1 MGMMRLLQLALLVSL
16 LAMPARAAQ
25 DSEDAL
31 HKRFPESDAAA
42 VQSAAKWLLDN
53 FGAATAED
61 LNGVSNFAVD
71 ATSLASG
78 DKSLSPD
85 AKKLLLGLFKVEGDK
100 AAVDAQSPEK
110 DRRLASSSAPPTTTM
125 KATTTKGAETTGGAI
140 TAQHLATSVAG
151 ILFLQML
158 SGM

>member
-42 VQSAAKWLLDN
+42 VQSASKWLLDN

-61 LNGVSNFAVD
+61 LNGVSSFAVD

-78 DKSLSPD
+78 DKSLSPN
-85 AKKLLLGLFKVEGDK
+85 AKTLLRRLFEAEAEK
-100 AAVDAQSPEK
+100 AAKDAESAAKE
-110 DRRLASSSAPPTTTM
+110 RRMNAHASTSKKPM
-125 KATTTKGAETTGGAI
+125 ATTTGAAKISGAI

-151 ILFLQML
+151 ILLLKVL